1 MSPASFLRGLPTA
14 AAAGASARTRA
25 QVARGSVEAARAWR
39 REGSAAA
46 LASARRSAVETP
58 AARARSLCS
67 AAPVA
72 ADEEDDAQVAFV
84 NLELPPQDIG
94 TAMKPQQMVDL
105 LEEHIV
111 GQSDAKRA
119 VAIALRNRWRRAK
132 LDEDLRGDV
141 IPKNILMIGPTGCG
155 KTEIARRVAKM
166 SQAPFIKVE
175 ATKFT
180 EVGFHGQDV
189 DRIIKDLVE
198 VGITMTKKKQM
209 AEHRE
214 AVKAKTESIIIDC
227 LVGQKSD
234 GPTRENFERLL
245 KDGSLEDF
253 QIKVPLNSNNTTDM
267 PGVIFSDNS
276 RSSMPKVEDIMQALK
291 ASTGAKHRKQDQEM
305 KIKDAR
311 PLIEDMEIEKRLDM
325 AQVTRDA
332 MKAVEETGIVFID
345 EIDKICNAGERRSAD
360 ASAEGVQ
367 RDLLPMIEGSSV
379 ATRHGNIDT
388 SFILFI
394 ASGAFH
400 SCKPSD
406 MLAELQGRLPIR
418 VQLKGLTE
426 GDLYKILTE
435 PKNNLIRQQVELMK
449 TEGIDLQFT
458 EEAVREI
465 ARVGAYV
472 NKTVENIG
480 ARRLHTVLE
489 RIVEKISFDAS
500 EMEEGSTVSVDI
512 ELVKE
517 RVSDMLGG
525 SDLTKY
531 II

>member
-1 MSPASFLRGLPTA
+1 
-14 AAAGASARTRA
+14 
-25 QVARGSVEAARAWR
+25 
-39 REGSAAA
+39 
-46 LASARRSAVETP
+46 
-58 AARARSLCS
+58 
-67 AAPVA
+67 
-72 ADEEDDAQVAFV
+72 
-84 NLELPPQDIG
+84 
-94 TAMKPQQMVDL
+94 MVDL

-119 VAIALRNRWRRAK
+119 VAIALRNRWRRTK
-132 LDEDLRGDV
+132 LDDELKGDV

-209 AEHRE
+209 AEHRQ
-214 AVKAKTESIIIDC
+214 AVKEKTEAIILEC
-227 LVGQKSD
+227 LVGNKSQTSD
-234 GPTRENFERLL
+234 REKFVEMLNKGEI
-245 KDGSLEDF
+245 EDIY
-253 QIKVPLNSNNTTDM
+253 IKVPLNRNVPEM
-267 PGVIFSDNS
+267 PGVIFSDS
-276 RSSMPKVEDIMQALK
+276 GRSNMPKVEDIMQALK
-291 ASTGAKHRKQDQEM
+291 GSTGGNRKSEQEM

-325 AQVTRDA
+325 TTVTRDA
-332 MKAVEETGIVFID
+332 IRAVEETGIVFID
-345 EIDKICNAGERRSAD
+345 EIDKICNTGERRSAD

-379 ATRHGNIDT
+379 TTRHGNIDT

-418 VQLKGLTE
+418 VQLKGLSE
-426 GDLYKILTE
+426 EDLYKILTE

-449 TEGIDLQFT
+449 TEGVDIQFT
-458 EEAVREI
+458 DDAIREI
-465 ARVGAYV
+465 AKVGAYV

-489 RIVEKISFDAS
+489 RIVETISFDAS
-500 EMEEGSTVSVDI
+500 EMEDGTVVVVDTD
-512 ELVKE
+512 LVKE
-517 RVSDMLGG
+517 RVGDMLKG
-525 SDLTKY
+525 SDLSKY

>member
-1 MSPASFLRGLPTA
+1 MTPTLLRGLCAHGTK
-14 AAAGASARTRA
+14 T
-25 QVARGSVEAARAWR
+25 SVEAARAWR
-39 REGSAAA
+39 REARVF
-46 LASARRSAVETP
+46 ASVTAKRRSAAVVP
-58 AARARSLCS
+58 AARALCS
-67 AAPVA
+67 ATPVA
-72 ADEEDDAQVAFV
+72 VGEEDTKVAFV

-94 TAMKPQQMVDL
+94 TAMKPQQMVDQ

-214 AVKAKTESIIIDC
+214 AVKTTTDSIIIDC
-227 LVGQKSD
+227 LVGEKS
-234 GPTRENFERLL
+234 GASSRESFEDLL
-245 KDGSLEDF
+245 KKGALEEYN
-253 QIKVPLNSNNTTDM
+253 IKVPLNRNNTPDM

-276 RSSMPKVEDIMQALK
+276 RANMPKVEDIMQVLK
-291 ASTGAKHRKQDQEM
+291 ASTGGKNRKQEQEM

-332 MKAVEETGIVFID
+332 VKAVEETGIVFID

-379 ATRHGNIDT
+379 STRHGNIDT

-418 VQLKGLTE
+418 VQLKGLSE
-426 GDLYKILTE
+426 DDLYKILTE
-435 PKNNLIRQQVELMK
+435 PKNNLIRQQVEIMK
-449 TEGIDLQFT
+449 TEGVDLQFT
-458 EEAVREI
+458 DEAIREI

-489 RIVEKISFDAS
+489 RIVETISFDAS
-500 EMEEGSTVSVDI
+500 EMEEGTVVSVDI
-512 ELVKE
+512 DLVKE
-517 RVSDMLGG
+517 RVSDMLEG
-525 SDLTKY
+525 SDLSKF